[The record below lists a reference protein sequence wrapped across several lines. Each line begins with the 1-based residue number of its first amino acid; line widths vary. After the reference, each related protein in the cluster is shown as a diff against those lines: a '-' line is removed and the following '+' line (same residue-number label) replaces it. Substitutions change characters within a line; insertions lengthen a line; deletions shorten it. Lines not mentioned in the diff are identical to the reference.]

1 MGMSEG
7 RRPPYAPWM
16 AMRRSGR
23 PHDRIEQIC
32 RGPWD
37 DRSLRGEVVREL
49 ALHLPFDAHV
59 WLLTDPSTRVGVSP
73 VATVPGLPWSR
84 LPELTRL
91 RYLTSASRWTVL
103 QEEGRPVSSVA
114 GHGAADAWS
123 SMLGDFGVVD
133 VATVV
138 FADRFGC
145 WGWLDLWR
153 TTPRLR
159 FTGKEL
165 DLLAAV
171 RTTVTTALRRSQAA
185 TFHQEPADDE
195 PFGPAVLVLGPELD
209 VRTQTHGAS
218 THLARINPPDPSAA
232 SPVGAIPA
240 AAYNVAAQLL
250 AREQGID
257 TAPARARVH
266 LGRGR
271 WVTVK
276 ADRMAPVDHDPAHI
290 AVSMEET
297 TATDRCDLFSRSHAM
312 TAREDEVLRL
322 LVAGADTRAVAAELF
337 LSEHTVNDHVKAVLA
352 KSGLTGRQALLARVA
367 GASAPLRPPRPPG

>member
-1 MGMSEG
+1 
-7 RRPPYAPWM
+7 M
-16 AMRRSGR
+16 ATRRSGR
-23 PHDRIEQIC
+23 AQDRIEQIC
-32 RGPWD
+32 RGSWD
-37 DRSLRGEVVREL
+37 DRSLRVELVREL
-49 ALHLPFDAHV
+49 GLHLPFDAHV
-59 WLLTDPSTRVGVSP
+59 WLLTDPATRVGVSP

-91 RYLTSASRWTVL
+91 RYLTTANRWTAL
-103 QEEGRPVSSVA
+103 LAEGRPVSSVA
-114 GHGAADAWS
+114 LHGDGDTWS
-123 SMLGDFGVVD
+123 AMLGDLGVVD

-138 FADRFGC
+138 FPDRFGC

-153 TTPRLR
+153 TTPRLPFAR
-159 FTGKEL
+159 EEL

-171 RTTVTTALRRSQAA
+171 RPTLTTALREAQAA
-185 TFHQEPADDE
+185 TFHEEPTTDA

-218 THLARINPPDPSAA
+218 THLARINPPDPSSAA
-232 SPVGAIPA
+232 PVAAIPA

-257 TAPARARVH
+257 DAPARARVH

-271 WVTVK
+271 WVTVM
-276 ADRMAPVDHDPAHI
+276 ADRMAAIDHDRADI

-297 TATDRCDLFSRSHAM
+297 TAADRCDLFSRTHAM

-322 LVAGADTRAVAAELF
+322 LVSGSDTRAVAAELF